1 MHPLFDS
8 IIKELFSMDLMQ
20 FVNEVVFSFLE
31 AVIIL
36 LLFTFLNDKKQFI
49 RYNKFK
55 SFIFCALYTI
65 FSYWASTYI
74 PPVFHTIGITAFMV
88 IILSFITQVNIY
100 ASTITI
106 GIIVILIIVTESVV
120 LITEMILLKID
131 MATMLSMPKVKV
143 LHSTLCKAV
152 QLGVAVFLYRFNIKI
167 NWFNILKKE
176 SSTLSFAILQ
186 IFMMTM
192 FMMSVNFVV
201 SHQTDIMLYNILLFI
216 IYLLFILLGFL
227 DYKERE
233 RLLKIQYKFEAQEEY
248 VKNMEIMMNV
258 IRREK
263 HDFANHLNT
272 ILAMCVLNKP
282 DSLGRIET
290 YIRKLTNSL
299 KSSYHFFD
307 TGNDYVDGLLAVK
320 SNFAFENDIHL
331 EVDIETPLSEAEVND
346 SHLTS
351 IIGNIVDNAFEAIQT
366 EQDRDGKVVSICTYI
381 ENNKYC
387 LSISDNG
394 PMIPE
399 EHKDRIFEN
408 GFSTKSDKKEEHGFG
423 LYIVK
428 QLVAQN
434 NGEITVSS
442 TEDETEFLIR
452 FNVRGHKNGEISSNT
467 YQRNTA

>member
-1 MHPLFDS
+1 MDILQFINEIIFD
-8 IIKELFSMDLMQ
+8 
-20 FVNEVVFSFLE
+20 FLE
-31 AVIIL
+31 SVIIL
-36 LLFTFLNDKKQFI
+36 LLFISLNGKKQFLK
-49 RYNKFK
+49 YNKLK
-55 SFIFCALYTI
+55 SFIFIMLYTI
-65 FSYWASTYI
+65 FSYWASSYI
-74 PPVFHTIGITAFMV
+74 PPVFHTIVITAFM
-88 IILSFITQVNIY
+88 IAILSFITQVNIY
-100 ASTITI
+100 ASAISV
-106 GIIVILIIVTESVV
+106 GVIVILIIIIESIV
-120 LITEMILLKID
+120 LITEMMFLKND
-131 MATMLSMPKVKV
+131 MVTMLAVPKIKV
-143 LHSTLCKAV
+143 IHSTLCKV
-152 QLGVAVFLYRFNIKI
+152 TQLGVAFLLYRFNISI
-167 NWFNILKKE
+167 SQWNIFKKE
-176 SSTLSFAILQ
+176 NAVLSFSILQ

-282 DSLGRIET
+282 DSLGKIET

-366 EQDRDGKVVSICTYI
+366 GQDRDGKVVSICTYI